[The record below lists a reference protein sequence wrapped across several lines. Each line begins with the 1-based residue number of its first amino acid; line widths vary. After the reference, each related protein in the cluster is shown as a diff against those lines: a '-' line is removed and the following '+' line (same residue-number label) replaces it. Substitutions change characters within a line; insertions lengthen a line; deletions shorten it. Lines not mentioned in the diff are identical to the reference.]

1 MIPSRR
7 FSERATETRR
17 RLRHHEN
24 RPRPAR
30 VFLPTRDGSV
40 GVVAGAMKSADR
52 LSAKGFSERSTFEN
66 TAKSGNNPGKKCC
79 RTPPPGTLEGT
90 ATRHLLRVQCPTAR
104 SPSVSAWCTRPSWPS
119 RRSATTVRP
128 DPVVVSFTGLAPASS
143 ARSRMGP
150 GGPRVRPEDTP
161 RPHDTRETWVIDSR
175 ATWRD
180 RRASRANRGSSGRER
195 PAASPGGAP
204 RDGMD
209 FVIFP
214 ATRAINTKDAFRVSD
229 SGAGKRPAPSARL
242 TSSPLPPLRHRD
254 GRVHEGP
261 VQAGRGRALGTS
273 SDRPPENETRARAFF
288 SVGRATART
297 RERVSC
303 RAARGALLFGNVFFS
318 SSRRAPFAA
327 VGPPR
332 VSDDDPSPCAR
343 PHAIRP
349 SCPPRATD

>member
-104 SPSVSAWCTRPSWPS
+104 SPSASAWCTRPSWPS

-150 GGPRVRPEDTP
+150 GGPRVRPEDSTDRATP
-161 RPHDTRETWVIDSR
+161 ARPGSSILARRGVIGALPGRIAGRPGAHARPHHRVARLETAWILLFFLPHRRKNRTTRSAFPTPGGRETPPVER
-175 ATWRD
+175 ATD
-180 RRASRANRGSSGRER
+180 QL
-195 PAASPGGAP
+195 
-204 RDGMD
+204 
-209 FVIFP
+209 FP
-214 ATRAINTKDAFRVSD
+214 AT
-229 SGAGKRPAPSARL
+229 PSPQRW
-242 TSSPLPPLRHRD
+242 SSP
-254 GRVHEGP
+254 
-261 VQAGRGRALGTS
+261 
-273 SDRPPENETRARAFF
+273 
-288 SVGRATART
+288 
-297 RERVSC
+297 
-303 RAARGALLFGNVFFS
+303 
-318 SSRRAPFAA
+318 
-327 VGPPR
+327 
-332 VSDDDPSPCAR
+332 
-343 PHAIRP
+343 
-349 SCPPRATD
+349 